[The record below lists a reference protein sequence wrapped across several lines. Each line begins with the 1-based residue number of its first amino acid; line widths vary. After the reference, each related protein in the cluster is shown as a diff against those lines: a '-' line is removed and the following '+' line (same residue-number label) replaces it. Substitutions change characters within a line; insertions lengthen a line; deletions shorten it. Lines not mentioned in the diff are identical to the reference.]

1 MCTRLSP
8 RTYHRESPYPA
19 LFLFFSSSSSEIAC
33 WQFTGAQTANDVGD
47 IRWDH
52 QLYHALDKQR
62 NKEAKNNPREQP
74 QKPAT
79 PPRRKLRTQ
88 AEELLAKNME
98 IETIEVEKELSV

>member
-8 RTYHRESPYPA
+8 RTYRRESPYPA

-52 QLYHALDKQR
+52 QLYDALAKQR
-62 NKEAKNNPREQP
+62 DKEAENNPREQP
-74 QKPAT
+74 QT
-79 PPRRKLRTQ
+79 PETSPRMRLRAQ